1 MREDQLS
8 PQLGRLI
15 DAAKAA
21 LPEPGLGGR
30 PAEAVALLTES
41 GAIYTGCS
49 SEEDS
54 SGGCRAAEL
63 ALADYR
69 AALGGPIDAAAF
81 AVNLPEDS
89 VLPCLECRRELCGID
104 PELPLV
110 IKRLGRWVL
119 LPISAVCEAS

>member
-21 LPEPGLGGR
+21 LPGPGPAGR

-49 SEEDS
+49 IGEGSP
-54 SGGCRAAEL
+54 GGCRAAAL

-69 AALGGPIDAAAF
+69 AALGGHIDAAAF
-81 AVNLPEDS
+81 AMDLPEDS
-89 VLPCLECRRELCGID
+89 VFPCPECRRELCGID
-104 PELPLV
+104 PELPLL
-110 IKRLGRWVL
+110 IRQLGRWVL
-119 LPISAVCEAS
+119 LPISAVCKAS